1 MARADEVPPGDDP
14 EAEEDLGRR
23 GTMTKEFHLRPVDG
37 KGLKPIPIR
46 DGETK
51 VVGRNARFGILDE
64 RVAAHHVECRL
75 VFAPELAL
83 ELKAISEVYVKD
95 RFGVLKMLKAGYVGY
110 LQRGSVLY
118 LTRAESVPICGYV
131 LTEGSPHQA
140 ETTPSATGGKGGE
153 CIDLASDS
161 DQRSDSEDEIEGR
174 PRPRQA
180 APSTPQAS
188 TSSGSKEEDVPTPGA
203 KGTAEN
209 PCELLSSDDEEEVV
223 VEREAPGKKARK
235 SAAKPAPRASS
246 PPKAARRKPV
256 KPSRSREPP
265 LRPRPQAQPGA
276 GQGARPSSFGA
287 GPHPANFGAGP
298 HPSYYGA
305 GPHPSQ
311 YGAGYSAPGLQP
323 DPSTITPPKPTLSQ
337 PGDSQKVAASR
348 FELRNAWIRLHDVQ
362 KYYRYLVE
370 QLNQAQ
376 QQYHVLTAQYGLQ
389 PQPMLNFSINAATSS
404 IQTLIQKVNEARTS
418 ISTQMSRYE
427 RALNT
432 LNSDITLMER
442 DRRNTS
448 TQRGEA
454 GATTTQRGQASA
466 NDFQAEVKAWELV
479 EKTVDLNALSAGE
492 LGRIAKAMGIDVTGL
507 LEKEEFVNVVV
518 AKRDSGKEAWAVRKR
533 KRAAEEEIA
542 SRQRQKLAELRQ
554 NESRKKAEETAQSPA
569 KATAISKVKKWAHG
583 ADLRLFLQ
591 RCGIKVDGHGKTK
604 KALQGAY
611 RRAMLKFH
619 PDRTR
624 SASPAD
630 QAIAAEVT
638 KWITSEWN
646 TLRD

>member
-1 MARADEVPPGDDP
+1 MARADEVPTGDDP
-14 EAEEDLGRR
+14 EAEEDLGQR
-23 GTMTKEFHLRPVDG
+23 GTKTKEFHLRPVDG

-83 ELKAISEVYVKD
+83 ELKAIAEVYVKD

-118 LTRAESVPICGYV
+118 LTRSESVPICGYV

-161 DQRSDSEDEIEGR
+161 DTSDSEDEIEGR

-188 TSSGSKEEDVPTPGA
+188 TSSGSKEENAPTPGA

-223 VEREAPGKKARK
+223 VERETPRKKARK

-276 GQGARPSSFGA
+276 GQGARPSYFGA

-305 GPHPSQ
+305 G
-311 YGAGYSAPGLQP
+311 YSAPWLQP
-323 DPSTITPPKPTLSQ
+323 DPSTITPPKPPPPQ

-348 FELRNAWIRLHDVQ
+348 LELGNAWIRLHDVQ

-376 QQYHVLTAQYGLQ
+376 QQYHVLMAQYGLH
-389 PQPMLNFSINAATSS
+389 PQPMLNLSINAATSS

-454 GATTTQRGQASA
+454 GAKTTQRGQASA
-466 NDFQAEVKAWELV
+466 NDFQAEVKAWELA
-479 EKTVDLNALSAGE
+479 EKTVDLSALSAGE
-492 LGRIAKAMGIDVTGL
+492 LRRIAKAMGIDVTGL

-569 KATAISKVKKWAHG
+569 KATAILKVKKWAHG

>member
-1 MARADEVPPGDDP
+1 MARADEVPTGDDP
-14 EAEEDLGRR
+14 EAEEDLGQR
-23 GTMTKEFHLRPVDG
+23 GTKTKEFHLRPVDG

-83 ELKAISEVYVKD
+83 ELKAIAEVYVKD

-118 LTRAESVPICGYV
+118 LTRSESVPICGYV

-161 DQRSDSEDEIEGR
+161 DTSDSEDEIEGR

-188 TSSGSKEEDVPTPGA
+188 TSSGSKEEDAPTPGA

-223 VEREAPGKKARK
+223 VERETPRKKARK

-276 GQGARPSSFGA
+276 GQGARPSYFGA

-305 GPHPSQ
+305 G
-311 YGAGYSAPGLQP
+311 YSAPGLQP
-323 DPSTITPPKPTLSQ
+323 DPSTITPPKPPPPQ

-348 FELRNAWIRLHDVQ
+348 LELGNAWIRLHDVQ

-376 QQYHVLTAQYGLQ
+376 QQYHVLMAQYGFH
-389 PQPMLNFSINAATSS
+389 PQPMLNLSINAATSS

-418 ISTQMSRYE
+418 ISTQMSHYE

-454 GATTTQRGQASA
+454 GAKTTQRGQASA

-479 EKTVDLNALSAGE
+479 EKTVDLSALSAGE
-492 LGRIAKAMGIDVTGL
+492 LRRIAKAMGIDVTGL

-569 KATAISKVKKWAHG
+569 KATAILKVKKWAHG

>member
-1 MARADEVPPGDDP
+1 MARADEVPTGDDP
-14 EAEEDLGRR
+14 EAEEDLGQR
-23 GTMTKEFHLRPVDG
+23 GTKTKEFHLRPVDG

-83 ELKAISEVYVKD
+83 ELKAIAEVYVKD

-118 LTRAESVPICGYV
+118 LTRSESVPICGYV

-140 ETTPSATGGKGGE
+140 ETTPSATGGNGGE

-161 DQRSDSEDEIEGR
+161 DTSDSEDEIEGR

-188 TSSGSKEEDVPTPGA
+188 TSSGSKEEDAPTPGA

-223 VEREAPGKKARK
+223 VERETPRKKARK

-276 GQGARPSSFGA
+276 GQGARPSYFGA

-305 GPHPSQ
+305 G
-311 YGAGYSAPGLQP
+311 YSAPWLQP
-323 DPSTITPPKPTLSQ
+323 DPSTITPPKPPPPQ

-348 FELRNAWIRLHDVQ
+348 LELGNAWIRLHDVQ

-376 QQYHVLTAQYGLQ
+376 QQYHVLMAQYGFH
-389 PQPMLNFSINAATSS
+389 PQPMLNLSINAATSS

-454 GATTTQRGQASA
+454 GAKTTQRGQASA

-479 EKTVDLNALSAGE
+479 EKTVDLSALSAGE
-492 LGRIAKAMGIDVTGL
+492 LRRIAKAMGIDVTGL

-569 KATAISKVKKWAHG
+569 KATAILKVKKWAHG

>member
-23 GTMTKEFHLRPVDG
+23 GTKTKEFHLRPVDG

-83 ELKAISEVYVKD
+83 ELKAIAEVYVKD

-118 LTRAESVPICGYV
+118 LTRSESVPICGYV

-161 DQRSDSEDEIEGR
+161 DTSDSEDEIEGR

-188 TSSGSKEEDVPTPGA
+188 TSSGSKEEDAPTPGA

-223 VEREAPGKKARK
+223 VERETPRKKARK

-276 GQGARPSSFGA
+276 GQGARPSYFGA

-305 GPHPSQ
+305 G
-311 YGAGYSAPGLQP
+311 YSAPGLQP
-323 DPSTITPPKPTLSQ
+323 DPSTITPPKPPPPQ

-348 FELRNAWIRLHDVQ
+348 LELGNAWIRLHDVQ

-376 QQYHVLTAQYGLQ
+376 QQYHVLMAQYGFH
-389 PQPMLNFSINAATSS
+389 PQPMLNLSINAATSS

-454 GATTTQRGQASA
+454 GAKTTQREQASA

-479 EKTVDLNALSAGE
+479 EKTVDLSALSAGE
-492 LGRIAKAMGIDVTGL
+492 LRRIAKAMGIDVTGL

-569 KATAISKVKKWAHG
+569 KATAILKVKKWAHG

>member
-1 MARADEVPPGDDP
+1 MARADEVPTGDDP
-14 EAEEDLGRR
+14 EAEEDLGQR
-23 GTMTKEFHLRPVDG
+23 GTKTKEFHLRPVDG

-83 ELKAISEVYVKD
+83 ELKAIAEVYVKD

-118 LTRAESVPICGYV
+118 LTRSESVPICGYV

-161 DQRSDSEDEIEGR
+161 DTSDSEDEIEGR

-188 TSSGSKEEDVPTPGA
+188 TSSGSKEEDAPTPGA

-223 VEREAPGKKARK
+223 VERETAGKKPRK

-246 PPKAARRKPV
+246 PPKAARRKPA

-276 GQGARPSSFGA
+276 GQGARPSYFGA

-305 GPHPSQ
+305 G
-311 YGAGYSAPGLQP
+311 YSAPGLQP
-323 DPSTITPPKPTLSQ
+323 DPSTITPPKPPPPQ

-348 FELRNAWIRLHDVQ
+348 LELGNAWIRLHDVQ

-376 QQYHVLTAQYGLQ
+376 QQYHVLMAQYGLH
-389 PQPMLNFSINAATSS
+389 PQPMLNLSINAATSS

-418 ISTQMSRYE
+418 ISTQMSHYE

-454 GATTTQRGQASA
+454 GAKTTQRGQASA

-479 EKTVDLNALSAGE
+479 EKTVDLSALSAGE
-492 LGRIAKAMGIDVTGL
+492 LRRIAKAMGIDVTGL

-569 KATAISKVKKWAHG
+569 KATAILKVKNWAHG

>member
-1 MARADEVPPGDDP
+1 MARADEVPTGDDP
-14 EAEEDLGRR
+14 EAEEDLGQR
-23 GTMTKEFHLRPVDG
+23 GTKTKEFHLRPVDG

-83 ELKAISEVYVKD
+83 ELKAIAEVYVKD

-118 LTRAESVPICGYV
+118 LTRSESVPICGYV

-161 DQRSDSEDEIEGR
+161 DTSDSEDEIEGR

-188 TSSGSKEEDVPTPGA
+188 TSSGSKEEDAPTPGA

-223 VEREAPGKKARK
+223 VERETPRKKARK

-276 GQGARPSSFGA
+276 GQGARPSYFGA

-305 GPHPSQ
+305 G
-311 YGAGYSAPGLQP
+311 YSAPWLQP
-323 DPSTITPPKPTLSQ
+323 DPSTITPPKPPPPQ

-348 FELRNAWIRLHDVQ
+348 LELGNAWNRLHDVQ

-376 QQYHVLTAQYGLQ
+376 QQYHVLMAQYGLH
-389 PQPMLNFSINAATSS
+389 PQPMLNLSINAATSS

-454 GATTTQRGQASA
+454 GAKTTQRGQASA

-479 EKTVDLNALSAGE
+479 EKTVDLSALSAGE
-492 LGRIAKAMGIDVTGL
+492 LRRIAKAMGIDVTGL

-569 KATAISKVKKWAHG
+569 KATAILKVKKWAHG

>member
-1 MARADEVPPGDDP
+1 MARADEVPTGDDP
-14 EAEEDLGRR
+14 EAEEDLGQR
-23 GTMTKEFHLRPVDG
+23 GTKTKEFHLRPVDG

-83 ELKAISEVYVKD
+83 ELKAIAEVYVKD

-118 LTRAESVPICGYV
+118 LTRSESVPICGYV

-161 DQRSDSEDEIEGR
+161 DTSDSEDEIEGR

-188 TSSGSKEEDVPTPGA
+188 TSSGSKEENAPTPGA

-223 VEREAPGKKARK
+223 VERETPRKKARK

-276 GQGARPSSFGA
+276 GQGARPSYFGA

-305 GPHPSQ
+305 G
-311 YGAGYSAPGLQP
+311 YSAPWLQP
-323 DPSTITPPKPTLSQ
+323 DPSTITPPKPPPPQ

-348 FELRNAWIRLHDVQ
+348 LELGNAWIRLHDVQ

-376 QQYHVLTAQYGLQ
+376 QQYHVLMAQYGLH
-389 PQPMLNFSINAATSS
+389 PQPMLNLSINAATSS

-454 GATTTQRGQASA
+454 GAKTTQRGQASA

-479 EKTVDLNALSAGE
+479 EKTVDLSALSAGE
-492 LGRIAKAMGIDVTGL
+492 LRRIAKAMGIDVTGL

-569 KATAISKVKKWAHG
+569 KATAILKVKKWAHG

>member
-1 MARADEVPPGDDP
+1 MARADEVPTGDDP
-14 EAEEDLGRR
+14 EAEEDLGQR
-23 GTMTKEFHLRPVDG
+23 GTKTKEFHLRPVDG

-83 ELKAISEVYVKD
+83 ELKAIAEVYVKD

-118 LTRAESVPICGYV
+118 LTRSESVPICGYV

-161 DQRSDSEDEIEGR
+161 DTSDSEDEIEGR

-188 TSSGSKEEDVPTPGA
+188 TSSGSKEEDAPTPGA

-223 VEREAPGKKARK
+223 VERETPRKKARK

-276 GQGARPSSFGA
+276 GQGARPSYFGA

-305 GPHPSQ
+305 G
-311 YGAGYSAPGLQP
+311 YSAPGLQP
-323 DPSTITPPKPTLSQ
+323 DPSTITPPKPPPPQ

-348 FELRNAWIRLHDVQ
+348 LELGNAWIRLHDVQ

-376 QQYHVLTAQYGLQ
+376 QQYHVLMAQYGFH
-389 PQPMLNFSINAATSS
+389 PQPMLNLSINAATSS

-454 GATTTQRGQASA
+454 GAKTTQRGQASA

-479 EKTVDLNALSAGE
+479 EKTVDLSALSAGE
-492 LGRIAKAMGIDVTGL
+492 LRRIAKAMGIDVTGL

-569 KATAISKVKKWAHG
+569 KATAILKVKKWAHG

>member
-1 MARADEVPPGDDP
+1 MARADEVPTGDDP
-14 EAEEDLGRR
+14 EAEEDLGQR
-23 GTMTKEFHLRPVDG
+23 GTKTKEFHLRPVDG

-83 ELKAISEVYVKD
+83 ELKAIAEVYVKD

-118 LTRAESVPICGYV
+118 LTRSESVPICGYV

-161 DQRSDSEDEIEGR
+161 DTSDSEDEIEGR

-188 TSSGSKEEDVPTPGA
+188 TSSGSKEEDAPTPGA

-223 VEREAPGKKARK
+223 VERETPRKKARK

-276 GQGARPSSFGA
+276 GQGARPS
-287 GPHPANFGAGP
+287 
-298 HPSYYGA
+298 Y
-305 GPHPSQ
+305 
-311 YGAGYSAPGLQP
+311 YGAGYSAPWLQP
-323 DPSTITPPKPTLSQ
+323 DPSTITPPKPPPPQ

-348 FELRNAWIRLHDVQ
+348 LELGNAWIRLHDVQ

-376 QQYHVLTAQYGLQ
+376 QQYHVLMAQYGLH
-389 PQPMLNFSINAATSS
+389 PQPMLNLSINAATSS

-454 GATTTQRGQASA
+454 GAKTTQRGQASA

-479 EKTVDLNALSAGE
+479 EKTVDLSALSAGE
-492 LGRIAKAMGIDVTGL
+492 LRRIAKAMGIDVTGL

-569 KATAISKVKKWAHG
+569 KATAILKVKKWAHG

>member
-23 GTMTKEFHLRPVDG
+23 GTKTKEFHLRPVDG

-83 ELKAISEVYVKD
+83 ELKAIAEVYVKD

-118 LTRAESVPICGYV
+118 LTRSESVPICGYV

-161 DQRSDSEDEIEGR
+161 DTSDSEDEIEGR

-188 TSSGSKEEDVPTPGA
+188 TSSGSKEEDAPTPGA

-223 VEREAPGKKARK
+223 VERETPRKKARK

-276 GQGARPSSFGA
+276 GQGARPSYFGA

-305 GPHPSQ
+305 G
-311 YGAGYSAPGLQP
+311 YSAPWLQP
-323 DPSTITPPKPTLSQ
+323 DPSTITPPKPPPPQ

-348 FELRNAWIRLHDVQ
+348 LELGNAWIRLHDVQ

-376 QQYHVLTAQYGLQ
+376 QQYHVLMAQYGFH
-389 PQPMLNFSINAATSS
+389 PQPMLNLSINAATSS

-454 GATTTQRGQASA
+454 GAKTTQRGQASA

-479 EKTVDLNALSAGE
+479 EKTVDLSALSAGE
-492 LGRIAKAMGIDVTGL
+492 LRRIAKAMGIDVTGL

-569 KATAISKVKKWAHG
+569 KATAILKVKKWAHG

>member
-1 MARADEVPPGDDP
+1 MARADEVPTGDDP
-14 EAEEDLGRR
+14 EAEEDLGQR
-23 GTMTKEFHLRPVDG
+23 GTKTKEFHLRPVDG

-83 ELKAISEVYVKD
+83 ELKAIAEVYVKD

-118 LTRAESVPICGYV
+118 LTRSESVPICGYV

-161 DQRSDSEDEIEGR
+161 DTSDSEDEIEGR

-180 APSTPQAS
+180 SPSTPQAS
-188 TSSGSKEEDVPTPGA
+188 TSSGSKEEDAPTPGA
-203 KGTAEN
+203 RGTAEN

-223 VEREAPGKKARK
+223 VERETPGKKARK

-276 GQGARPSSFGA
+276 GQGARPSYFGA

-305 GPHPSQ
+305 G
-311 YGAGYSAPGLQP
+311 YSAPGLQP
-323 DPSTITPPKPTLSQ
+323 DPSTITPPKPPPPQ

-348 FELRNAWIRLHDVQ
+348 LELRNAWIRLHDVQ

-376 QQYHVLTAQYGLQ
+376 QQYHVLMAQYGLH
-389 PQPMLNFSINAATSS
+389 PQPMLNLSINAATSS
-404 IQTLIQKVNEARTS
+404 IQTLIQKINEARTS

-432 LNSDITLMER
+432 LNSDITVMER
-442 DRRNTS
+442 DRRDTS

-454 GATTTQRGQASA
+454 GAKTTQRGQASA

-479 EKTVDLNALSAGE
+479 EKTVDLSALSAGE
-492 LGRIAKAMGIDVTGL
+492 LRRVAKAMGIDVTGL

>member
-1 MARADEVPPGDDP
+1 MARADEVPTGDDP
-14 EAEEDLGRR
+14 EAEEDLGQR
-23 GTMTKEFHLRPVDG
+23 GTKTKEFHLRPVDG

-83 ELKAISEVYVKD
+83 ELKAIAEVYVKD

-118 LTRAESVPICGYV
+118 LTRSESVPICGYV

-161 DQRSDSEDEIEGR
+161 DTSDSEDEIEGR

-188 TSSGSKEEDVPTPGA
+188 TSSGSKEEDAPTPGA

-223 VEREAPGKKARK
+223 VERETPGKKARK

-276 GQGARPSSFGA
+276 GQGARPSYFGA

-298 HPSYYGA
+298 HPSF
-305 GPHPSQ
+305 
-311 YGAGYSAPGLQP
+311 YGAGYSAPWLQP
-323 DPSTITPPKPTLSQ
+323 DPSTITPPKPPPPQ

-348 FELRNAWIRLHDVQ
+348 LELGNAWIRLHDVQ

-376 QQYHVLTAQYGLQ
+376 QQYHVLMAQYGLH
-389 PQPMLNFSINAATSS
+389 PQPMLNLSINAATSS

-454 GATTTQRGQASA
+454 GAKTTQRGQASA

-479 EKTVDLNALSAGE
+479 EKTVDLSALSAGE
-492 LGRIAKAMGIDVTGL
+492 LRRIAKAMGIDVTGL

-569 KATAISKVKKWAHG
+569 KATAILKVKNWAHG

>member
-1 MARADEVPPGDDP
+1 MARADEVPTGDDP
-14 EAEEDLGRR
+14 EAEEDLGQR
-23 GTMTKEFHLRPVDG
+23 GTKTKEFHLRPVDG

-83 ELKAISEVYVKD
+83 ELKAIAEVYVKD

-118 LTRAESVPICGYV
+118 LTRSESVPICGYV

-161 DQRSDSEDEIEGR
+161 DTSDSEDEIEGR

-188 TSSGSKEEDVPTPGA
+188 TSSGSKEEDAPTPGA

-223 VEREAPGKKARK
+223 VERETPGKKARK

-276 GQGARPSSFGA
+276 GQGARPSYFGA

-305 GPHPSQ
+305 G
-311 YGAGYSAPGLQP
+311 YSAPWLQP
-323 DPSTITPPKPTLSQ
+323 DPSTITPPKPPPPQ

-348 FELRNAWIRLHDVQ
+348 LELGNAWIRLHDVQ

-376 QQYHVLTAQYGLQ
+376 QQYHVLMAQYGLH
-389 PQPMLNFSINAATSS
+389 PQPMLNLSINAATSS

-454 GATTTQRGQASA
+454 GAKTTQRGQASA

-479 EKTVDLNALSAGE
+479 EKTVDLSALSAGE
-492 LGRIAKAMGIDVTGL
+492 LRRIAKAMGIDVTGL

-569 KATAISKVKKWAHG
+569 KATAILKVKKWAHG

>member
-1 MARADEVPPGDDP
+1 MARADEVPTGDDP
-14 EAEEDLGRR
+14 EAEEDLGQR
-23 GTMTKEFHLRPVDG
+23 GTKTKEFHLRPVDG

-83 ELKAISEVYVKD
+83 ELKAIAEVYVKD

-118 LTRAESVPICGYV
+118 LTRSESVPICGYV

-161 DQRSDSEDEIEGR
+161 DTSDSEDEIEGR

-188 TSSGSKEEDVPTPGA
+188 TSSGSKEEDAPTPGA

-223 VEREAPGKKARK
+223 VERETPGKKARK

-276 GQGARPSSFGA
+276 GQGARPSYFGA

-305 GPHPSQ
+305 G
-311 YGAGYSAPGLQP
+311 YSEPGLQP
-323 DPSTITPPKPTLSQ
+323 DPSTITPPKPPPPQ

-348 FELRNAWIRLHDVQ
+348 LELRNAWIRLHDVQ

-376 QQYHVLTAQYGLQ
+376 QQYHVLMAQYGLH
-389 PQPMLNFSINAATSS
+389 PQPMLNLSINAATSS

-454 GATTTQRGQASA
+454 GAKTTQRGQASA

-479 EKTVDLNALSAGE
+479 EKTVDLSALSAGE
-492 LGRIAKAMGIDVTGL
+492 LRRIAKAMGIDVTGL

-554 NESRKKAEETAQSPA
+554 NESRKKAEETAHSPA
-569 KATAISKVKKWAHG
+569 KATAILKVKKWAHG

-624 SASPAD
+624 SASLAD

>member
-1 MARADEVPPGDDP
+1 MARADEVPTGDDP
-14 EAEEDLGRR
+14 EAEEDLGQR
-23 GTMTKEFHLRPVDG
+23 GTKTKEFHLRPVDG

-83 ELKAISEVYVKD
+83 ELKAIAEVYVKD

-118 LTRAESVPICGYV
+118 LTRSESVPICGYV

-161 DQRSDSEDEIEGR
+161 DTSDSEDEIEGR

-188 TSSGSKEEDVPTPGA
+188 TSSGSKEEDAPTPGA

-223 VEREAPGKKARK
+223 VERETPGKKARK

-276 GQGARPSSFGA
+276 GQGARPSYFGA

-305 GPHPSQ
+305 G
-311 YGAGYSAPGLQP
+311 YSAPGLQP
-323 DPSTITPPKPTLSQ
+323 DPSTITPPKPPPPQ

-348 FELRNAWIRLHDVQ
+348 LELGNAWIRLHDVQ

-376 QQYHVLTAQYGLQ
+376 QQYHVLMAQYGLH
-389 PQPMLNFSINAATSS
+389 PQPMLNLSINAATSS

-418 ISTQMSRYE
+418 ISTQMSHYE

-454 GATTTQRGQASA
+454 GAKTTQRGQASA

-479 EKTVDLNALSAGE
+479 EKTVDLSALSAGE
-492 LGRIAKAMGIDVTGL
+492 LRRIAKAMGIDVTGL

-569 KATAISKVKKWAHG
+569 KATAILKVKNWAHG

>member
-1 MARADEVPPGDDP
+1 MARADEVPTGDDP
-14 EAEEDLGRR
+14 EAEEDLGQR
-23 GTMTKEFHLRPVDG
+23 GTKTKEFHLRPVDG

-83 ELKAISEVYVKD
+83 ELKAIAEVYVKD

-118 LTRAESVPICGYV
+118 LTRSESVPICGYV

-161 DQRSDSEDEIEGR
+161 DTSDSEDEIEGR

-188 TSSGSKEEDVPTPGA
+188 TSSGSKEEDAPTPGA

-223 VEREAPGKKARK
+223 VERETPGKKARK

-276 GQGARPSSFGA
+276 GQGARPSYFGA

-305 GPHPSQ
+305 G
-311 YGAGYSAPGLQP
+311 YSAPGLQP
-323 DPSTITPPKPTLSQ
+323 DPSTITPPKPPPPQ

-348 FELRNAWIRLHDVQ
+348 LELGNAWIRLHDVQ

-376 QQYHVLTAQYGLQ
+376 QQYHVLMAQYGLH
-389 PQPMLNFSINAATSS
+389 PQPMLNLSINAATSS

-454 GATTTQRGQASA
+454 GAKTTQRGQASA

-479 EKTVDLNALSAGE
+479 EKTVDLSALSAGE
-492 LGRIAKAMGIDVTGL
+492 LRRIAKAMGIDVTGL

-569 KATAISKVKKWAHG
+569 KATAILKVKKWAHG

>member
-23 GTMTKEFHLRPVDG
+23 GTKTKEFHLRPVDG

-64 RVAAHHVECRL
+64 RIAAHHVECRL

-83 ELKAISEVYVKD
+83 ELKAIVEVYVKD

-118 LTRAESVPICGYV
+118 LTRAEGVPICGYV

-161 DQRSDSEDEIEGR
+161 DLRSDGEEEIEVR

-188 TSSGSKEEDVPTPGA
+188 TSSGSKEEEDAPTPGA

-223 VEREAPGKKARK
+223 VERETAGKKPRK

-246 PPKAARRKPV
+246 PPKAARRKPA

-276 GQGARPSSFGA
+276 GQGARPYYYGA
-287 GPHPANFGAGP
+287 GPQPANFGAGP
-298 HPSYYGA
+298 YS
-305 GPHPSQ
+305 
-311 YGAGYSAPGLQP
+311 YGAGYSAGFHPGFQP
-323 DPSTITPPKPTLSQ
+323 EPSTITPPQPAPAQ
-337 PGDSQKVAASR
+337 PGDSPKVAASR
-348 FELRNAWIRLHDVQ
+348 FQLRNAWVALRDVQ
-362 KYYRYLVE
+362 AYYLELVG

-376 QQYHVLTAQYGLQ
+376 QQYHVLMAQYGLR
-389 PQPMLNFSINAATSS
+389 PQHELNFSINETTGS
-404 IQTLIQKVNEARTS
+404 IQMLIQRVNGARTS
-418 ISTQMSRYE
+418 LSTQMARYE
-427 RALNT
+427 GALNT

-442 DRRNTS
+442 DRRNTTQRGQAGAKT

-454 GATTTQRGQASA
+454 SA
-466 NDFQAEVKAWELV
+466 NAFQAEVKAWELV
-479 EKTVDLNALSAGE
+479 EKTVDLSALSAGE
-492 LGRIAKAMGIDVTGL
+492 LRRIAKAMGIDVTGL
-507 LEKEEFVNVVV
+507 LEKEEFVNAVV
-518 AKRDSGKEAWAVRKR
+518 AKRDTGKEAWAARKR

-554 NESRKKAEETAQSPA
+554 NESRKKAEESAQSPA
-569 KATAISKVKKWAHG
+569 KATAVRKVKQWAHG

>member
-1 MARADEVPPGDDP
+1 MARADEVPTGDDP
-14 EAEEDLGRR
+14 EAEEDLGQR
-23 GTMTKEFHLRPVDG
+23 GTKTKEFHLRPVDG

-83 ELKAISEVYVKD
+83 ELKAIAEVYVKD

-118 LTRAESVPICGYV
+118 LTRSESVPICGYV

-161 DQRSDSEDEIEGR
+161 DTSDSEDEIEGR

-188 TSSGSKEEDVPTPGA
+188 TSSGSKEEDAPTPGA

-223 VEREAPGKKARK
+223 VERETPGKKARK

-276 GQGARPSSFGA
+276 GQGARPSYFGA

-305 GPHPSQ
+305 G
-311 YGAGYSAPGLQP
+311 YSAPGLQP
-323 DPSTITPPKPTLSQ
+323 DPSTITPPKPPPPQ

-348 FELRNAWIRLHDVQ
+348 VELRNAWIRLHDVQ

-376 QQYHVLTAQYGLQ
+376 QQYHVLMAQYGLH
-389 PQPMLNFSINAATSS
+389 PQPMLNLSINAATSS

-454 GATTTQRGQASA
+454 GAKTTQRGQASA

-479 EKTVDLNALSAGE
+479 EKTVDLSALSAGE
-492 LGRIAKAMGIDVTGL
+492 LRRIAKAMGIDVTGL

-569 KATAISKVKKWAHG
+569 KATAILKVKNWAHG

>member
-1 MARADEVPPGDDP
+1 MARADEVPTGDDP
-14 EAEEDLGRR
+14 EAEEDLGQR
-23 GTMTKEFHLRPVDG
+23 GTKTKEFHLRPVDG

-83 ELKAISEVYVKD
+83 ELKAIAEVYVKD

-118 LTRAESVPICGYV
+118 LTRSESVPICGYV

-161 DQRSDSEDEIEGR
+161 DTSDSEDEIEGR

-188 TSSGSKEEDVPTPGA
+188 TSSGSKEEDAPTPGA

-223 VEREAPGKKARK
+223 VERETPGKKARK

-276 GQGARPSSFGA
+276 GQGARPSYFGA

-305 GPHPSQ
+305 G
-311 YGAGYSAPGLQP
+311 YSAPGLQP
-323 DPSTITPPKPTLSQ
+323 DPSTITPPKPPPPQ

-348 FELRNAWIRLHDVQ
+348 VELRNAWIRLHDVQ

-376 QQYHVLTAQYGLQ
+376 QQYHVLMAQYGFH
-389 PQPMLNFSINAATSS
+389 PQPMLNLSINAATSS

-454 GATTTQRGQASA
+454 GAKTTQRGQASA

-479 EKTVDLNALSAGE
+479 EKTVDLSALSAGE
-492 LGRIAKAMGIDVTGL
+492 LRRIAKAMGIDVTGL

-569 KATAISKVKKWAHG
+569 KATAILKVKNWAHG

>member
-64 RVAAHHVECRL
+64 RIAAHHVECRL

-83 ELKAISEVYVKD
+83 ELKAIAEVYVKD

-110 LQRGSVLY
+110 LQRGCVLY
-118 LTRAESVPICGYV
+118 LTRAERMPICGYV

-140 ETTPSATGGKGGE
+140 ESTPSATGGEGTE

-161 DQRSDSEDEIEGR
+161 DLRSDSDAELEIR
-174 PRPRQA
+174 PRQRQA

-188 TSSGSKEEDVPTPGA
+188 TSSGSKEEEDVPTPGA

-209 PCELLSSDDEEEVV
+209 PCELLSSDDEEVDV
-223 VEREAPGKKARK
+223 QREKRGKTPRK
-235 SAAKPAPRASS
+235 SAAKPARASS
-246 PPKAARRKPV
+246 PPKAAQRKPV
-256 KPSRSREPP
+256 KPSSNREPP
-265 LRPRPQAQPGA
+265 LRPRPHAKPGA
-276 GQGARPSSFGA
+276 GQGARPSYFGA
-287 GPHPANFGAGP
+287 GARPPDFGAG
-298 HPSYYGA
+298 YF
-305 GPHPSQ
+305 
-311 YGAGYSAPGLQP
+311 APGFQTSFQP
-323 DPSTITPPKPTLSQ
+323 EPLTVTPPKPKPAQ
-337 PGDSQKVAASR
+337 PGDSPKVAASR
-348 FELRNAWIRLHDVQ
+348 IKLRNAWIALHDVQ
-362 KYYRYLVE
+362 AYYLSLVE
-370 QLNQAQ
+370 ELNQAQ
-376 QQYHVLTAQYGLQ
+376 QQYHALMAQCAFH
-389 PQPMLNFSINAATSS
+389 PQPMLNTSINMTKDS
-404 IQTLIQKVNEARTS
+404 IHTVIPKVNEARTLL
-418 ISTQMSRYE
+418 STQMSRYE

-432 LNSDITLMER
+432 LNFDIMVMER
-442 DRRNTS
+442 DCCNTS
-448 TQRGEA
+448 QRGEGDA
-454 GATTTQRGQASA
+454 KTTKRGEAST

-479 EKTVDLNALSAGE
+479 EKTANLSALSAGE
-492 LGRIAKAMGIDVTGL
+492 LRKIAKALGIDVTGL

>member
-1 MARADEVPPGDDP
+1 MARADEVPTGDDP
-14 EAEEDLGRR
+14 EAEEDLGQR
-23 GTMTKEFHLRPVDG
+23 GTKTKEFHLRPVDG

-83 ELKAISEVYVKD
+83 ELKAIAEVYVKD

-118 LTRAESVPICGYV
+118 LTRSESVPICGYV

-161 DQRSDSEDEIEGR
+161 DTSDSEDEIEGR

-188 TSSGSKEEDVPTPGA
+188 TSSGSKEEDAPTPGA

-223 VEREAPGKKARK
+223 VERETPRKKARK

-276 GQGARPSSFGA
+276 GQGARPSYFGA

-305 GPHPSQ
+305 G
-311 YGAGYSAPGLQP
+311 YSAPGLQP
-323 DPSTITPPKPTLSQ
+323 DPSTITPPKPPPPQ

-348 FELRNAWIRLHDVQ
+348 LELGNAWIRLHDVQ

-376 QQYHVLTAQYGLQ
+376 QQYHVLMAQYGLH
-389 PQPMLNFSINAATSS
+389 PQPMLNLSINAATSS

-454 GATTTQRGQASA
+454 GAKTTQRGQASA

-479 EKTVDLNALSAGE
+479 EKTVDLSALSAGE
-492 LGRIAKAMGIDVTGL
+492 LRRIAKAMGIDVTGL

-569 KATAISKVKKWAHG
+569 KATAILKVKNWAHG

>member
-1 MARADEVPPGDDP
+1 MARADEVPTGDDP
-14 EAEEDLGRR
+14 EAEEDLGQR
-23 GTMTKEFHLRPVDG
+23 GTKTKEFHLRPVDG

-83 ELKAISEVYVKD
+83 ELKAIAEVYVKD

-118 LTRAESVPICGYV
+118 LTRSESVPICGYV

-161 DQRSDSEDEIEGR
+161 DTSDSEDEIEGR

-188 TSSGSKEEDVPTPGA
+188 TSSGSKEEDAPTPGA

-223 VEREAPGKKARK
+223 VERETPRKKARK

-276 GQGARPSSFGA
+276 GQGARPSYFGA

-305 GPHPSQ
+305 G
-311 YGAGYSAPGLQP
+311 YSAPWLQP
-323 DPSTITPPKPTLSQ
+323 DPSTITPPKPPPPQ

-348 FELRNAWIRLHDVQ
+348 LELGNAWIRLHDVQ

-376 QQYHVLTAQYGLQ
+376 QQYHVLMAQYGLH
-389 PQPMLNFSINAATSS
+389 PQPMLNLSINAATSS

-454 GATTTQRGQASA
+454 GAKTTQRGQASA

-479 EKTVDLNALSAGE
+479 EKTVDLSALSAGE
-492 LGRIAKAMGIDVTGL
+492 LRRIAKAMGIDVTGL

-569 KATAISKVKKWAHG
+569 KATAILKVKKWAHG

>member
-1 MARADEVPPGDDP
+1 MARADEVPTGDDP
-14 EAEEDLGRR
+14 EAEEDLGQR
-23 GTMTKEFHLRPVDG
+23 GTKTKEFHLRPVDG

-83 ELKAISEVYVKD
+83 ELKAIAEVYVKD

-118 LTRAESVPICGYV
+118 LTRSESVPICGYV

-161 DQRSDSEDEIEGR
+161 DTSDSEDEIEGR

-188 TSSGSKEEDVPTPGA
+188 TSSGSKEENAPTPGA

-223 VEREAPGKKARK
+223 VERETPRKKARK

-276 GQGARPSSFGA
+276 GQGARPSYFGA

-305 GPHPSQ
+305 G
-311 YGAGYSAPGLQP
+311 YSAPWLQP
-323 DPSTITPPKPTLSQ
+323 DPSTITPPKPPPPQ

-348 FELRNAWIRLHDVQ
+348 LELGNAWIRLHDVQ

-376 QQYHVLTAQYGLQ
+376 QQYHVLMAQYGLH
-389 PQPMLNFSINAATSS
+389 PQPMLNLSINAATSS

-454 GATTTQRGQASA
+454 GAKTTQRGQASA

-479 EKTVDLNALSAGE
+479 EKTVDLSALSAGE
-492 LGRIAKAMGIDVTGL
+492 LRRIAKAMGIDVTGL

-518 AKRDSGKEAWAVRKR
+518 AKRDSGKEVWAVRKR

-569 KATAISKVKKWAHG
+569 KATAILKVKKWAHG

>member
-1 MARADEVPPGDDP
+1 MARADEVPTGDDP
-14 EAEEDLGRR
+14 EAEEDLGQR
-23 GTMTKEFHLRPVDG
+23 GTKTKEFHLRPVDG

-83 ELKAISEVYVKD
+83 ELKAIAEVYVKD

-118 LTRAESVPICGYV
+118 LTRSESVPICGYV

-161 DQRSDSEDEIEGR
+161 DTSDSEDEIEGR

-188 TSSGSKEEDVPTPGA
+188 TSSGSKEEDAPTPGA

-223 VEREAPGKKARK
+223 VERETPRKKARK

-276 GQGARPSSFGA
+276 GQGARPSYFGA

-305 GPHPSQ
+305 G
-311 YGAGYSAPGLQP
+311 YSAPGLQP
-323 DPSTITPPKPTLSQ
+323 DPSTITPPKPPPPQ

-348 FELRNAWIRLHDVQ
+348 VELRNAWIRLHDVQ

-376 QQYHVLTAQYGLQ
+376 QQYHVLMAQYGLH
-389 PQPMLNFSINAATSS
+389 PQPMLNLSINAATSS

-418 ISTQMSRYE
+418 ISTQMSHYE

-454 GATTTQRGQASA
+454 GAKTTQRGQASA

-479 EKTVDLNALSAGE
+479 EKTVDLSALSAGE
-492 LGRIAKAMGIDVTGL
+492 LRRIAKAMGIDVTGL

-569 KATAISKVKKWAHG
+569 KATAILKVKNWAHG

>member
-23 GTMTKEFHLRPVDG
+23 STKTKEFHLRPVDG

-64 RVAAHHVECRL
+64 RIAAHHVECRL

-83 ELKAISEVYVKD
+83 ELKAIVEVYVKD

-110 LQRGSVLY
+110 LQRGCVLY
-118 LTRAESVPICGYV
+118 LTRAERVPICGYV

-140 ETTPSATGGKGGE
+140 ETRPSATDGKGGE

-161 DQRSDSEDEIEGR
+161 DRRSDSEDEIEVR
-174 PRPRQA
+174 PRQRQA
-180 APSTPQAS
+180 APSTPQES
-188 TSSGSKEEDVPTPGA
+188 TSSGSKEDKDVPTPGA

-209 PCELLSSDDEEEVV
+209 PCELLSSDDEEVV
-223 VEREAPGKKARK
+223 VQRETRGKTPRK
-235 SAAKPAPRASS
+235 SAAKPAPRAPS

-265 LRPRPQAQPGA
+265 LRPRPHAQPGA
-276 GQGARPSSFGA
+276 GEGVRPSYFGA
-287 GPHPANFGAGP
+287 GYH
-298 HPSYYGA
+298 
-305 GPHPSQ
+305 
-311 YGAGYSAPGLQP
+311 APGFQTGFQP
-323 DPSTITPPKPTLSQ
+323 EPLTVTPPQPTPAQ
-337 PGDSQKVAASR
+337 PGDSPKVTASR
-348 FELRNAWIRLHDVQ
+348 VELRNAWIALRDVQ
-362 KYYRYLVE
+362 AYYLSLVE

-376 QQYHVLTAQYGLQ
+376 QQYHALMAQYAGH
-389 PQPMLNFSINAATSS
+389 PNPMFNESINATTGS
-404 IQTLIQKVNEARTS
+404 IQTLVQRINGARTS
-418 ISTQMSRYE
+418 LSTKRFRYE

-432 LNSDITLMER
+432 LNSDITDMER
-442 DRRNTS
+442 DRRNS

-454 GATTTQRGQASA
+454 GAKTTKRGEASTS
-466 NDFQAEVKAWELV
+466 DFQAEVKAWELV
-479 EKTVDLNALSAGE
+479 EKTADLSALSAGE
-492 LGRIAKAMGIDVTGL
+492 LRRTAKAMGIDVTGL

-533 KRAAEEEIA
+533 KRTAEEEIA
-542 SRQRQKLAELRQ
+542 SRQRQKLAELRR
-554 NESRKKAEETAQSPA
+554 NESRKQAEETAQSPA
-569 KATAISKVKKWAHG
+569 KATAVKKVKQWAHG

-591 RCGIKVDGHGKTK
+591 RCGIKVEGHGKTK

>member
-1 MARADEVPPGDDP
+1 MARADEVPTGDDP
-14 EAEEDLGRR
+14 EAEEDLGQR
-23 GTMTKEFHLRPVDG
+23 GTKTKEFHLRPVDG

-83 ELKAISEVYVKD
+83 ELKAIAEVYVKD

-118 LTRAESVPICGYV
+118 LTRSESVPICGYV

-161 DQRSDSEDEIEGR
+161 DTSDSEDEIEGR

-188 TSSGSKEEDVPTPGA
+188 TSSGSKEEDAPTPGA

-223 VEREAPGKKARK
+223 VERETPGKKARK

-276 GQGARPSSFGA
+276 GQGARPSYFGA

-305 GPHPSQ
+305 G
-311 YGAGYSAPGLQP
+311 YSAPGLQP
-323 DPSTITPPKPTLSQ
+323 DPSTITPPKPPPPQ

-348 FELRNAWIRLHDVQ
+348 LELGNAWIRLHDVQ

-376 QQYHVLTAQYGLQ
+376 QQYHVLMAQYGLH
-389 PQPMLNFSINAATSS
+389 PQPMLNLSINAATSS

-454 GATTTQRGQASA
+454 GAKTTQRGQASA

-479 EKTVDLNALSAGE
+479 EKTVDLSALSAGE
-492 LGRIAKAMGIDVTGL
+492 LRRIAKAMGIDVTGL

-569 KATAISKVKKWAHG
+569 KATAILKVKNWAHG

>member
-1 MARADEVPPGDDP
+1 MARADEVPTGDDP
-14 EAEEDLGRR
+14 EAEEDLGQR
-23 GTMTKEFHLRPVDG
+23 GTKTKEFHLRPVDG

-83 ELKAISEVYVKD
+83 ELKAIAEVYVKD

-118 LTRAESVPICGYV
+118 LTRSESVPICGYV

-161 DQRSDSEDEIEGR
+161 DTSDSEDEIEGR

-188 TSSGSKEEDVPTPGA
+188 TSSGSKEENAPTPGA

-223 VEREAPGKKARK
+223 VERETPRKKARK

-276 GQGARPSSFGA
+276 GQGARPSYFGA

-305 GPHPSQ
+305 G
-311 YGAGYSAPGLQP
+311 YSAPWLQP
-323 DPSTITPPKPTLSQ
+323 DPSTITPPKPPPPQ

-348 FELRNAWIRLHDVQ
+348 LELGNAWIRLHDVQ

-376 QQYHVLTAQYGLQ
+376 QQYHVLMAQYGLH
-389 PQPMLNFSINAATSS
+389 PQPMLNLSINAATSS

-454 GATTTQRGQASA
+454 GAKTTQRGQASA

-479 EKTVDLNALSAGE
+479 EKTVDLSALSAGE
-492 LGRIAKAMGIDVTGL
+492 LRRIAKAMGIDVTGL

-518 AKRDSGKEAWAVRKR
+518 AKRDSGKEVWAVRKR

-542 SRQRQKLAELRQ
+542 SPQRQKLAELRQ

-569 KATAISKVKKWAHG
+569 KATAILKVKKWAHG

>member
-1 MARADEVPPGDDP
+1 MARADEVPTGDDP
-14 EAEEDLGRR
+14 EAEEDLGQR
-23 GTMTKEFHLRPVDG
+23 GTKTKEFHLRPVDG

-83 ELKAISEVYVKD
+83 ELKAIAEVYVKD

-118 LTRAESVPICGYV
+118 LTRSESVPICGYV

-161 DQRSDSEDEIEGR
+161 DTSDSEDEIEGR

-188 TSSGSKEEDVPTPGA
+188 TSSGSKEEDAPTPGA

-223 VEREAPGKKARK
+223 VERETPRKKARK

-276 GQGARPSSFGA
+276 GQGARPSYFGA

-305 GPHPSQ
+305 GF
-311 YGAGYSAPGLQP
+311 SAPGLQP
-323 DPSTITPPKPTLSQ
+323 DPSTITPPKPPPPQ

-348 FELRNAWIRLHDVQ
+348 LELRNAWIRLHDVQ

-376 QQYHVLTAQYGLQ
+376 QQYHVLMAQYGLH
-389 PQPMLNFSINAATSS
+389 PQPMLNLSINAATSS

-454 GATTTQRGQASA
+454 GAKTTQRGQASA

-479 EKTVDLNALSAGE
+479 EKTVDLSALSAGE
-492 LGRIAKAMGIDVTGL
+492 LRRIAKAMGIDVTGL

-569 KATAISKVKKWAHG
+569 KATAILKVKKWAHG

>member
-1 MARADEVPPGDDP
+1 MARADEVPTGDDP
-14 EAEEDLGRR
+14 EAEEDLGQR
-23 GTMTKEFHLRPVDG
+23 GTKTKEFHLRPVDG

-83 ELKAISEVYVKD
+83 ELKAIAEVYVKD

-118 LTRAESVPICGYV
+118 LTRSESVPICGYV

-161 DQRSDSEDEIEGR
+161 DTSDSEDEIEGR

-188 TSSGSKEEDVPTPGA
+188 TSSGSKEEDAPTPGA

-223 VEREAPGKKARK
+223 VERETPGKKARK

-276 GQGARPSSFGA
+276 GQGARPSYFGA

-305 GPHPSQ
+305 G
-311 YGAGYSAPGLQP
+311 YSAPGLQP
-323 DPSTITPPKPTLSQ
+323 DPSTITPPKPPPPQ

-348 FELRNAWIRLHDVQ
+348 LELGNAWIRLHDVQ

-376 QQYHVLTAQYGLQ
+376 QQYHVLMAQYGFH
-389 PQPMLNFSINAATSS
+389 PQPMLNLSINAATSS

-454 GATTTQRGQASA
+454 GAKTTQRGQASA

-479 EKTVDLNALSAGE
+479 EKTVDLSALSAGE
-492 LGRIAKAMGIDVTGL
+492 LRRIAKAMGIDVTGL

-569 KATAISKVKKWAHG
+569 KATAILKVKKWAHG

>member
-1 MARADEVPPGDDP
+1 MARADEVPTGDDP
-14 EAEEDLGRR
+14 EAEEDLGQR
-23 GTMTKEFHLRPVDG
+23 GTKTKEFHLRPVDG

-83 ELKAISEVYVKD
+83 ELKAIAEVYVKD

-118 LTRAESVPICGYV
+118 LTRSESVPICGYV

-161 DQRSDSEDEIEGR
+161 DTSDSEDEIEGR

-188 TSSGSKEEDVPTPGA
+188 TSSGSKEEDAPTPGA

-223 VEREAPGKKARK
+223 VERETPGKKARK

-276 GQGARPSSFGA
+276 GQGARPSYFGA

-305 GPHPSQ
+305 G
-311 YGAGYSAPGLQP
+311 YSAPGLQP
-323 DPSTITPPKPTLSQ
+323 DPSTITPPKPPPPQ

-348 FELRNAWIRLHDVQ
+348 LELGNAWIRLHDVQ

-376 QQYHVLTAQYGLQ
+376 QQYHVLMAQYGFH
-389 PQPMLNFSINAATSS
+389 PQPMLNLSINAATSS

-454 GATTTQRGQASA
+454 GAKTTQRGQASA

-479 EKTVDLNALSAGE
+479 EKTVDLSALSAGE
-492 LGRIAKAMGIDVTGL
+492 LRRIAKAMGIDVTGL

-569 KATAISKVKKWAHG
+569 KATAILKVKNWAHG